1 MAGLSGNAYMLE
13 NFATIETKMNP
24 INDNVNIIPVV
35 CPRNRECLKK
45 KKVRACLYA
54 VDRATSSGTRIC

>member
-13 NFATIETKMNP
+13 NFATIETKTNP

-45 KKVRACLYA
+45 KRLEPVYMLSTGRLLPGP
-54 VDRATSSGTRIC
+54 VN